1 MNLLGFLLPPVRGG
15 LILALRAGGDFS
27 HDDGWCIAPP
37 CRRKKLR
44 PLRPRLTARTAL
56 CSVPSSS
63 PHAAGRAGAPV
74 FLARRKRD
82 CARRRVSEAN
92 RREAA
97 ALRPETNGPCTVQKR
112 KTRGRGLRG
121 CGRGSDCF
129 STQVSGLRRGAGR
142 GFGGRCK
149 ALPSLLAAA
158 NPVLPSELRLPPSL
172 LGGTLAGWGQ
182 APQDSTASAAAER
195 GENPFYKH
203 QKLVPGKWPDQ
214 GG

>member
-1 MNLLGFLLPPVRGG
+1 MMM
-15 LILALRAGGDFS
+15 AGPM
-27 HDDGWCIAPP
+27 HPP

-44 PLRPRLTARTAL
+44 PLRPRLTARTPL

-63 PHAAGRAGAPV
+63 PHKIFDFAGAPV
-74 FLARRKRD
+74 FIPRIKRD
-82 CARRRVSEAN
+82 CARRRVPEAN

-97 ALRPETNGPCTVQKR
+97 ALKPETNGPCTVQKR

-121 CGRGSDCF
+121 RGRGSDCF
-129 STQVSGLRRGAGR
+129 STQVSGPRRGAGR

-214 GG
+214 GGQAPQVSSPKKSVSLWRMFYR

>member
-1 MNLLGFLLPPVRGG
+1 MQNRGIRFVLLPKGG
-15 LILALRAGGDFS
+15 AFARPSGGEEWIPAMAGAM
-27 HDDGWCIAPP
+27 HPP

-74 FLARRKRD
+74 FSSRRKRD

-112 KTRGRGLRG
+112 KRSIGP
-121 CGRGSDCF
+121 
-129 STQVSGLRRGAGR
+129 A
-142 GFGGRCK
+142 GGRETE
-149 ALPSLLAAA
+149 A
-158 NPVLPSELRLPPSL
+158 RLNEWRSQNDFPRAIRLS
-172 LGGTLAGWGQ
+172 GGLSRDEWT
-182 APQDSTASAAAER
+182 SFSFR
-195 GENPFYKH
+195 CR
-203 QKLVPGKWPDQ
+203 
-214 GG
+214 

>member
-1 MNLLGFLLPPVRGG
+1 MMM
-15 LILALRAGGDFS
+15 AGPM
-27 HDDGWCIAPP
+27 HPP

-44 PLRPRLTARTAL
+44 PLRPRLTARTPL

-63 PHAAGRAGAPV
+63 PRKIFDFAGAPV
-74 FLARRKRD
+74 FIPRIKRD
-82 CARRRVSEAN
+82 CARRRVPEAN

-97 ALRPETNGPCTVQKR
+97 ALKPETNGPCTVQKR

-121 CGRGSDCF
+121 RGLRGRGLRGRGLRGRGRGSDCF
-129 STQVSGLRRGAGR
+129 STQVSGPRRGAGR